1 MCSNQRL
8 TRSIPWVT
16 TWNWRVTSS
25 KAQVRK
31 LKAGVAWLKERVAK
45 SKAQAEVMKSQV
57 K

>member
-1 MCSNQRL
+1 MCSNQRF
-8 TRSIPWVT
+8 TSSIRWVT

-31 LKAGVAWLKERVAK
+31 LEAGVTRLKERVGK